1 MISIVIS
8 DEEYMELLR
17 LLPEI
22 VPDLKFTLMIKD
34 DNLQELGFVKS
45 APCTVN
51 FDIDAEGFEKILDML
66 MDIETAA
73 YNLSE
78 EEEDSTEFKKYQR
91 YKNLW
96 GILYNAKQLQ
106 FCVICF
112 DKEVVP
118 VIKKTKSGEKEIDIK
133 PHIKLSKL
141 EYKEGRY

>member
-1 MISIVIS
+1 MDNLGMLIPMLICVIMS
-8 DEEYMELLR
+8 AYFSATETAFNSLNVTKMKIAAERGDRTADLVLR

-78 EEEDSTEFKKYQR
+78 EEEDSAEFKKYQR

-96 GILYNAKQLQ
+96 GILYNAKQL
-106 FCVICF
+106 
-112 DKEVVP
+112 
-118 VIKKTKSGEKEIDIK
+118 
-133 PHIKLSKL
+133 
-141 EYKEGRY
+141 

>member
-8 DEEYMELLR
+8 DEEYMELHR

-66 MDIETAA
+66 MDIETSA

-96 GILYNAKQLQ
+96 GILYNAKRL
-106 FCVICF
+106 
-112 DKEVVP
+112 
-118 VIKKTKSGEKEIDIK
+118 
-133 PHIKLSKL
+133 
-141 EYKEGRY
+141 